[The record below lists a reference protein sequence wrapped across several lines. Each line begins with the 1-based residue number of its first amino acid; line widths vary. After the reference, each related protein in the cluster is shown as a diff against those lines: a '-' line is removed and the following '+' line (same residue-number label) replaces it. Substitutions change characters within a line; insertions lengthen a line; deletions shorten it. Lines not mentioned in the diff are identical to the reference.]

1 MARSLLTTG
10 AELPPRTRRIHFLYL
25 THYRVFGTTSA
36 HAENTS
42 RPGNIRPPPRNY
54 LRARG
59 EYLSASTPTSGL
71 PELPPRTRR
80 IRTGPAS
87 RGRAHGTTSAHA
99 ENTPR
104 PRQTATRTG
113 NYLRARG
120 EYAYAHLPGP
130 LEKELPP
137 RTRRIHLGGD
147 AVGQKTGTTSAH
159 AENTLLPGRQAGRN
173 RNYLRARGEYKSP
186 RGSGRRLRE
195 LPPRT
200 RRIPHSNP
208 PSVSVSGTTSAHA
221 ENTFR
226 R

>member
-1 MARSLLTTG
+1 MGLGL
-10 AELPPRTRRIHFLYL
+10 
-25 THYRVFGTTSA
+25 
-36 HAENTS
+36 NT
-42 RPGNIRPPPRNY
+42 
-54 LRARG
+54 
-59 EYLSASTPTSGL
+59 
-71 PELPPRTRR
+71 
-80 IRTGPAS
+80 
-87 RGRAHGTTSAHA
+87 
-99 ENTPR
+99 
-104 PRQTATRTG
+104 
-113 NYLRARG
+113 
-120 EYAYAHLPGP
+120 
-130 LEKELPP
+130 ELPP

-221 ENTFR
+221 ENTMIPTYELAPR
-226 R
+226 RNYLRARGEYFCRSMSYSCYLELPPRTRRIRCVHHAVKNHFGTTSAHAENTCPIQASSRGVGNYLRARGEYGLKTPRSSISWELPPRTRRIPELFF